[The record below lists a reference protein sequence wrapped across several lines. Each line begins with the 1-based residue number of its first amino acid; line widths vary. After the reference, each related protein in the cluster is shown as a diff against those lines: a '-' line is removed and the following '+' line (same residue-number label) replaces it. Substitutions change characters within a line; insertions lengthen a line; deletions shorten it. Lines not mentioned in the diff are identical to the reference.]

1 MSGTISSNKIYNGD
15 VIYADLLIDYTQSMI
30 GSTVIYDTHYFDSK
44 LGIKISLINSDGDVV
59 TGTTLL
65 GLNYTI
71 DQVRYD
77 PNIDGTA
84 RIKIADKVDSA
95 EKWVIIDTGTS
106 TIPTGRYTLRF
117 ESFGSP
123 DGIYYG
129 LESSDTLDF
138 TVDVVNEIYGL
149 DVNAIPE
156 EMVVKAETGYNEN
169 GTNTINYTVEYN
181 SGLTSPS
188 ISLKMYRRNYNN
200 INDTT
205 YSVVDANNYF
215 SGLLGSGVTNEYI
228 ISTSPTAEFTKTLT
242 YKTNLLSGTYKM
254 EFKLYDDGAEIG
266 SVIKYIII
274 K

>member
-1 MSGTISSNKIYNGD
+1 M
-15 VIYADLLIDYTQSMI
+15 V
-30 GSTVIYDTHYFDSK
+30 GSTVVYDTHYFDSK

-71 DQVRYD
+71 DEVRYD

-95 EKWVIIDTGTS
+95 EKWIIIDTGTS
-106 TIPTGRYTLRF
+106 AIGSGHYILRF

-138 TVDVVNEIYGL
+138 NIEIVNEIYGL

-169 GTNTINYTVEYN
+169 GTNKINYTIQYN
-181 SGLTSPS
+181 SGLHNPS
-188 ISLKMYRRNYNN
+188 ISLKMYRRNYNS
-200 INDTT
+200 IDDTT
-205 YSVVDANNYF
+205 YSVVDAADYF
-215 SGLLGSGVTNEYI
+215 DSLTATSVANEYL
-228 ISTSPTAEFTKTLT
+228 ISSSPTEEFVKQLT
-242 YKTNLLSGTYKM
+242 YKTDLLSGTYKM
-254 EFKLYDDGAEIG
+254 EFKLYDDGAVIG
-266 SVIKYIII
+266 NVIKYIII